1 MNRMRTRLRPSTGRR
16 RNDPGL
22 SRSLPLVVLVLTF
35 ALSGVLAYQAQDAA
49 RSHRAASEGTLRD
62 YGAFASWEL
71 GRRIV
76 ESAKQTLSATL
87 TRGLPSALTPADR
100 DPESAVSDF
109 VLWTEPALAWC
120 ACSGAIHDY
129 FYLSLADGRIA
140 VSGSRLSA
148 ADREWIREQAAA
160 KRRPPPRPAREV
172 TIRHGTRQATR
183 QVNSEGNGITSVP
196 VPGQPSKS
204 LLYGV
209 ATTEEGVPSAVY
221 GFVLDLPEFTRTV
234 ITGILAG
241 DPLLPPTLTD
251 GAPNEA
257 VLAVAVS
264 SPSGEPIFRS
274 RGTLDPATL
283 VVDTVGGD
291 FGRLVLRVGVR
302 PEIADRLVIGGLPR
316 SRLPLLAGVLL
327 LTLVLGVTALVQ
339 MRRQQELSRMRS
351 DFVSGV
357 SHELRTPLAQIRLF
371 ADLLQSGRLPE
382 PQRARSIHIIADEA
396 RRLSYLVENL
406 LRFARSERAAV
417 PVAPA
422 PADVVRVVRETVE
435 SFAPLASARGASL
448 RLAGAPGVYAAVD
461 ADAIR
466 QAVLNLLDNAV
477 KYGPTGQRVEVA
489 VERRGAEV
497 RIRVDD
503 EGPGIP
509 AADRGRIWR
518 PYHRLSR
525 EAENASGGSG
535 IGLAVVQDVAA
546 AHGGAASVE
555 DAPGRGARF
564 VISLPALPAG
574 VEEAAAPSTLEPAA
588 GGAA

>member
-1 MNRMRTRLRPSTGRR
+1 MRNRLRPSRGRHR
-16 RNDPGL
+16 TDPGF

-87 TRGLPSALTPADR
+87 ARGLPSTLTPADR

-109 VLWTEPALAWC
+109 VRWTEPALEWC
-120 ACSGAIHDY
+120 GCSGAIHDY
-129 FYLSLADGRIA
+129 FYLNLADGRIA

-148 ADREWIREQAAA
+148 ADRAWIREQAA
-160 KRRPPPRPAREV
+160 KRRPPPPAAREV
-172 TIRHGTRQATR
+172 TIRHGEQRATR
-183 QVNSEGNGITSVP
+183 QVSEEGDGITSVP
-196 VPGQPSKS
+196 VPGRPSKS
-204 LLYGV
+204 LLYAV
-209 ATTEEGVPSAVY
+209 ATTEEGTPSAVY
-221 GFVLDLPEFTRTV
+221 GYVLDLPEFTRTTL
-234 ITGILAG
+234 TGILAG

-257 VLAVAVS
+257 VLAVAAS

-274 RGTLDPATL
+274 RGALDPRTL
-283 VVDTVGGD
+283 AVDTVGGD

-371 ADLLQSGRLPE
+371 ADLLLSGRLPE
-382 PQRARSIHIIADEA
+382 PQRARSIHIIGDEA
-396 RRLSYLVENL
+396 RRLSYLVENV
-406 LRFARSERAAV
+406 LRFARSERAAA
-417 PVAPA
+417 PVSPA
-422 PADVVRVVRETVE
+422 PADVARVVRETVE
-435 SFAPLASARGASL
+435 SFAPLASARGATL
-448 RLAGAPGVYAAVD
+448 RVAGPPGVYAAVD
-461 ADAIR
+461 ADALR

-477 KYGPTGQRVEVA
+477 KYGPAGQRVEVA
-489 VERRGAEV
+489 VERLGAEV

-509 AADRGRIWR
+509 AADRERVWR

-525 EAENASGGSG
+525 EAETASGGSG

-555 DAPGRGARF
+555 DAPGGGARF

-574 VEEAAAPSTLEPAA
+574 VGEAAAPSRLEPAA